1 MPSSVSPGEVV
12 SVSVE
17 FRDFRYLAN
26 GKVKIDLSIDGTTT
40 WNVTNGCS
48 IGGIKMGPSSG
59 GGAIQWPSGTISENG
74 HFKITALCTIPNSI
88 SSGSH
93 TLFATPTIF

>member
-1 MPSSVSPGEVV
+1 
-12 SVSVE
+12 
-17 FRDFRYLAN
+17 
-26 GKVKIDLSIDGTTT
+26 
-40 WNVTNGCS
+40 
-48 IGGIKMGPSSG
+48 MGPSSG

-88 SSGSH
+88 ISGSH